1 MCYKGA
7 IIMKNTP
14 DMPLPHPGSIFFWGV
29 SEESSKEA

>member
-1 MCYKGA
+1 MCYQRP

-14 DMPLPHPGSIFFWGV
+14 DMALPYPGSIFFWGV